1 MFAKS
6 PGLPLSTAVSRAW
19 YAAGS
24 TSPMLL
30 GGRPWVQFPMNLEY
44 RASSPLAIWSGVET
58 LRSAAAALI
67 SNGEEARYSNFIG
80 NCSQGLPHNSIGEVE
95 PAAYQA
101 LLTAVDSGNP
111 GDFANIPLGGNV
123 KFSNPQGGL
132 AFDLEG
138 TDCAQMTIPP
148 APRLASAR
156 RAGEMVEDYWMA
168 MARDI
173 PFSQYG
179 AEPLTTAAIAD
190 LNRLSDFAG
199 PKVNGQV
206 TAA

>member
-30 GGRPWVQFPMNLEY
+30 WGRPWEQLPMKLEY
-44 RASSPLAIWSGVET
+44 RASSPLEI
-58 LRSAAAALI
+58 SAAAADRRVSTPLQI
-67 SNGEEARYSNFIG
+67 AKGDEARYSKFIG
-80 NCSQGLPHNSIGEVE
+80 NCTQGRPPNSIGEVE